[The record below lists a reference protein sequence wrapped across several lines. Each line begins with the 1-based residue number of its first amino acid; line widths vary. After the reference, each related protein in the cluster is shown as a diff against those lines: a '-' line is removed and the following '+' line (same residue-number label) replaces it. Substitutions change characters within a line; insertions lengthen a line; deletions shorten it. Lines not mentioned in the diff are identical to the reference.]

1 MFHKGFILLL
11 FAFSTVV
18 LSAAETAPLTEG
30 EVWNLGVDYYRAGD
44 LTNAVRV
51 LKPLMRTKD
60 FGPRAAEI
68 VAKIAYDAAHAAE
81 AKEPAQRLEEA
92 AAAAQIALRANAKD
106 PRVNR
111 NFTRATD
118 GLPTLREAAH
128 VNAVLKANEGKDPS
142 SLLQS
147 ATEDVRHL
155 MKEAETFL
163 ELPASEAVA
172 KADQLA
178 KRAADLA
185 DVWISVRQ
193 SVCQAVTNEEQAAT
207 IVDQTDRAKAATNLA
222 AKQFGDMEAAAY
234 TTLAEVE
241 NDYTRFLKM
250 VILPPAAIRVD
261 LVAQSNAWQDVE
273 AFNRRPWQP
282 EALDY
287 TRAFRQKFPAWA
299 QAYEQQAQADTNKPP
314 FTAEAQAKVS
324 ALSTELEK
332 IQMECVKAPDPTLQ
346 EKAIEIIRE
355 IIDLLPN
362 DGGGSGG
369 QQNQPQ
375 QNPDK
380 NNGKNDPQKSD
391 DQQSSDQQPPPP
403 EEQQDAS
410 DENQQQGNEANEPE
424 KEPDEG
430 EDPETQEIEASLKK
444 AQERS
449 DEHEADKKAR
459 MRRVPLP
466 PNERDW

>member
-1 MFHKGFILLL
+1 MFHKGFFLLL
-11 FAFSTVV
+11 SFLPTVA
-18 LSAAETAPLTEG
+18 LSAGETAPLTDG
-30 EVWNLGVDYYRAGD
+30 EVWNQGVDYYRAGD

-51 LKPLMRTKD
+51 LRPLILTRD

-81 AKEPAQRLEEA
+81 AKEPLKDLEEA
-92 AAAAQIALRANAKD
+92 AAAAQIALRARAGD
-106 PRVNR
+106 PRANR

-118 GLPTLREAAH
+118 GLPALREAAH
-128 VNAVLKANEGKDPS
+128 VNAVLQAHAGKDPS

-147 ATEDVRHL
+147 ATADIRSL
-155 MKEAETFL
+155 MKESATFL
-163 ELPASEAVA
+163 ELPAPDAVA
-172 KADQLA
+172 KSDQLS

-193 SVCQAVTNEEQAAT
+193 SVAEAVTNAEQAAT
-207 IVDQTDRAKAATNLA
+207 IVDQTDRARAATRLA
-222 AKQFGDMEAAAY
+222 AKQLGDMESAAY
-234 TTLAEVE
+234 TTLADVE

-250 VILPPAAIRVD
+250 VILPPAAIRAD

-299 QAYEQQAQADTNKPP
+299 QSYEQQAQADTNKPP
-314 FTAEAQAKVS
+314 FTAEAQARIS

-332 IQMECVKAPDPTLQ
+332 MQMECVRTPDPTLQ
-346 EKAIEIIRE
+346 EKSMEVIRE

-362 DGGGSGG
+362 DGGGNGG
-369 QQNQPQ
+369 QPPNPSPQNQNQ
-375 QNPDK
+375 DK
-380 NNGKNDPQKSD
+380 NNDNRQNSD
-391 DQQSSDQQPPPP
+391 GRQDAGAPPNPP
-403 EEQQDAS
+403 EES
-410 DENQQQGNEANEPE
+410 
-424 KEPDEG
+424 PDEQEQNGDDSDGPEDQEDDG
-430 EDPETQEIEASLKK
+430 EDPEVQEIEARLKK

-459 MRRVPLP
+459 MRRIPLP